1 MKKTLKSLILLVL
14 ALFLTAPVTSYAQT
28 YHTKSKKAI
37 KYYKSAKKQYDSKK
51 YPKTIKYLDKA
62 LDVDP
67 KFADALL
74 LKAELSLTLHDD
86 AQAIES
92 YEQMFAADSM
102 AYPKSAIALSKL
114 YLDAFR
120 FSDAVK
126 ILYWY
131 IRVPNQKSALILQ
144 AKDLHAI
151 AEFRDEAFN
160 NPVQFDPVNLGE
172 YVNTDGDEY
181 VNQILPDNSRLFF
194 TRRSGEPDKQ
204 GIREEMIYWS
214 AIVDGEYKAAMP
226 LEMDWG
232 NKKRTGALTITPN
245 QSKIYFVGIDFIDSY
260 GRGDIYTS
268 DFVDNQWSKPVNL
281 GNIVNT
287 STMESQPCISADGK
301 ELYFVRYSRTYE
313 STDIYYSQFYQ
324 GKWTNPKPVINANS
338 KGNEM
343 SPFLHPDG
351 NTLYFASDGIPG
363 MGGYDIFMCKKIDRG
378 EWSDPVN
385 LGYPINS
392 EKNEISFV
400 VSTDGKKGY
409 ISTDREGGFGG
420 YDIYVFDLDQVDQ
433 PQEVD
438 MRLFVM
444 RNINFELESAV
455 IDTIASGP
463 ELDSL
468 ASFMTENPNIRIEIS
483 GYTDNT
489 GDSAHNKTLSVERA
503 EAVKN
508 AMIERGIEADRM
520 VANGYGENRPLV
532 PNINENNRAI
542 NRRVEVRVI
551 Y

>member
-1 MKKTLKSLILLVL
+1 MNRFLKSLILLVL
-14 ALFLTAPVTSYAQT
+14 ALFLIAPVTSYAQN
-28 YHTKSKKAI
+28 YHTKSKKAV
-37 KYYKSAKKQYDSKK
+37 KYYKSAKKQYDNKK

-74 LKAELSLTLHDD
+74 LKAELSLTLNDD
-86 AQAIES
+86 NQAIES
-92 YEQMFAADSM
+92 YEKMFAADSM
-102 AYPKSAIALSKL
+102 AFPKSAIALSKL
-114 YLDAFR
+114 YLEAFR
-120 FSDAVK
+120 FGDAVRV
-126 ILYWY
+126 LRWY
-131 IRVPNQKSALILQ
+131 VKVPNQKTALMLQ
-144 AKDLHAI
+144 ARELLAI
-151 AEFRDEAFN
+151 AEFRDDAFN
-160 NPVQFDPVNLGE
+160 NPVKFDAVNLGTN
-172 YVNTDGDEY
+172 VNTDGDEY
-181 VNQILPDNSRLFF
+181 VNQILPDGSRLFF
-194 TRRSGEPDKQ
+194 TRRSGEADKQ
-204 GIREEMIYWS
+204 GVRDEQIFWS
-214 AIVDGEYKAAMP
+214 SIVNGEYMP
-226 LEMDWG
+226 SLPLTMDWG
-232 NKKRTGALTITPN
+232 NKKRTGALSITPN
-245 QSKIYFVGIDFIDSY
+245 QAKIYFVGIDFIDSY

-268 DFVDNQWSKPVNL
+268 DFVDNEWSKPVNL

-287 STMESQPCISADGK
+287 STMESQPCISADGT

-313 STDIYYSQFYQ
+313 STDIYYSQLYQ
-324 GKWTNPKPVINANS
+324 GKWSNPKPIISANS

-363 MGGYDIFMCKKIDRG
+363 MGGYDIFMCRKIDRG
-378 EWSDPVN
+378 EWSEPVN

-409 ISTDREGGFGG
+409 ISTDRDGGMGG

-444 RNINFELESAV
+444 RNINFEFDSAV

-468 ASFMTENPNIRIEIS
+468 ASFMTENPTISIEIS

-489 GDSAHNKTLSVERA
+489 GDAAHNKTLSMERA

-508 AMIERGIEADRM
+508 AMIERGIEGYRM
-520 VANGYGENRPLV
+520 VASGYGETRPIV
-532 PNINENNRAI
+532 PNDSEKNKAL